1 MYRLVVKRVWH
12 AGRAVKRPLGPASAC
27 NAAQPAPSRDSP
39 KHVRSFHSS
48 APVLKRHGGASA
60 HEPKYLWRRR
70 KKSKINAKRGLRKK
84 QHGEP
89 NARAKAERAERAQAG
104 VSSNALALTYD
115 EAAEDE
121 KFAGFMEELMAPI
134 APAAKPVTAMESYR
148 DIDADQFWSYA
159 RKLAAAPT
167 TPPEQLW
174 RTYAKLIRV
183 LSMQRRY
190 KEAKLIVLREMLE
203 AGVQPNANIYCAL
216 LLGAQ
221 HARDSSAID
230 DLWRHMKANGVSPTP
245 DVWHTLLLA
254 LRAVGRVDDALAAGA
269 AMQKAGH
276 PWDQKVY
283 FCILDML
290 VKARRHK
297 EAWDVSHTHC
307 VQYTCIIN
315 SVACAKLCNC
325 IVS

>member
-1 MYRLVVKRVWH
+1 MYRLAAKRVVH
-12 AGRAVKRPLGPASAC
+12 AGKVTRRPVAPLLAS
-27 NAAQPAPSRDSP
+27 NTAQPAAVGDSP
-39 KHVRSFHSS
+39 KLARGFHSS

-89 NARAKAERAERAQAG
+89 GARAKAERAERVQAG
-104 VSSNALALTYD
+104 VGCNALALTYD

-121 KFAGFMEELMAPI
+121 KFAGFMEELLAPI
-134 APAAKPVTAMESYR
+134 VPAAKPVSAMSSYR

-159 RKLAAAPT
+159 RRLAAAPA

-183 LSMQRRY
+183 LSMQRRF

-216 LLGAQ
+216 LMGAQ

-230 DLWRHMKANGVSPTP
+230 DIWRHMKASGVSPTP

-254 LRAVGRVDDALAAGA
+254 LRAVGRVNDALAAGG
-269 AMQKAGH
+269 AMQKAGY

-283 FCILDML
+283 FCLLDML

-297 EAWDVSHTHC
+297 EAWDVSLTSHTK
-307 VQYTCIIN
+307 T
-315 SVACAKLCNC
+315 LL
-325 IVS
+325 